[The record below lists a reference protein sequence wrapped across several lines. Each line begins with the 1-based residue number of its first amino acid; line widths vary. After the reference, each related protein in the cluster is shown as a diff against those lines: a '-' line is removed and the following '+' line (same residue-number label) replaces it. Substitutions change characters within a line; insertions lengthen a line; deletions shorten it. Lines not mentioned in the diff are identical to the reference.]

1 MKRLSFKILRFSL
14 IIAAIVIGS
23 IALYLITAYAFS
35 SIEVDREAASQEVEI
50 YILTNGVHTDIVV
63 PTITKQ
69 FNWFKDIHHLSD
81 SLRYKHLAIGWGD
94 KGFYLNTP
102 TWADLK
108 FSTAFNTAF
117 GLSSTAMHTTFYER
131 MEESESCKRIM
142 ISKGQYD
149 RLIQF
154 INQSF
159 QRDDNGKVML
169 IETDANYG
177 ETDAFYEA
185 QGTYSF
191 MNTCNSWAN
200 LALKKGGQRACLWTP
215 FQQGIFDK
223 YHDDHDS

>member
-1 MKRLSFKILRFSL
+1 
-14 IIAAIVIGS
+14 
-23 IALYLITAYAFS
+23 
-35 SIEVDREAASQEVEI
+35 
-50 YILTNGVHTDIVV
+50 
-63 PTITKQ
+63 
-69 FNWFKDIHHLSD
+69 
-81 SLRYKHLAIGWGD
+81 
-94 KGFYLNTP
+94 
-102 TWADLK
+102 
-108 FSTAFNTAF
+108 
-117 GLSSTAMHTTFYER
+117 MHTTFYER